1 MRARRKLR
9 LLQRR
14 PMGAGTLRQHV
25 WTCAAIFDPVDP
37 AAQARKTAHRG
48 TPSLLRNGA

>member
-14 PMGAGTLRQHV
+14 PMGSKVADVEGQRQRAGTGRH
-25 WTCAAIFDPVDP
+25 
-37 AAQARKTAHRG
+37 
-48 TPSLLRNGA
+48 